1 MARGERAARVA
12 VESSRAHECGDSQRE
27 LNANVEHGLLLHSS
41 GRAYRMSMVASAKR
55 GTSKR
60 FCCCPDDGNRYEVV
74 DGELLVTP
82 NPDVRHEVASVELFQ
97 RLNGYVRREH
107 IGTLFVARGDVFF
120 RGTGRYVQPDL
131 FLVPLGTEQLPSAW
145 RDVGTP
151 TLVVEIISP
160 STARAD
166 RVIKR
171 RAYQDEGVSEYW
183 IVDLDARLIERWR
196 PGDDRGELS
205 STMLE
210 WNPAGASAPL
220 SIDLADYFGRI
231 PRG

>member
-1 MARGERAARVA
+1 MNA
-12 VESSRAHECGDSQRE
+12 VIHTRSHT
-27 LNANVEHGLLLHSS
+27 ANMEHGLLLLSS

-55 GTSKR
+55 WTVEEVLLL
-60 FCCCPDDGNRYEVV
+60 PDDGNRYEVV

-82 NPDVRHEVASVELFQ
+82 SPDVRHEVASVELFH

-107 IGTLFVARGDVFF
+107 IGTLFVSRGDVFF
-120 RGTGRYVQPDL
+120 RGGERFVQPDL
-131 FLVPLGTEQLPSAW
+131 FLVPLTTEQLPSAW

-151 TLVVEIISP
+151 TLVVEILSP
-160 STARAD
+160 STAHAD

-196 PGDDRGELS
+196 PGDDRGELL
-205 STMLE
+205 STVLE
-210 WNPAGASAPL
+210 WNPAGASAPF
-220 SIDLADYFGRI
+220 SIDLVDYFSQI